1 MIEFFHIRGIILFW
15 SERLKILVR
24 YSSPS
29 GALRCRLD
37 IPSGPIALED
47 FTCFIAI
54 PVSDAVSIVA
64 LNVVFL
70 CDSLKMVLVSLE
82 LVCLDTEVYCLM
94 KLFAIFVSV
103 DRHFPLNLIP

>member
-1 MIEFFHIRGIILFW
+1 M
-15 SERLKILVR
+15 KILVR

-29 GALRCRLD
+29 GARCLRCRLD